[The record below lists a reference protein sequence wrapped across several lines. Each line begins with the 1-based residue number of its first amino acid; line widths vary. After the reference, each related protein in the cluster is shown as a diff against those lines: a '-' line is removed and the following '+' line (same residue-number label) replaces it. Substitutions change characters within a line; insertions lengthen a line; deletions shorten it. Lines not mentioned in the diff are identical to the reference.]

1 MTKLT
6 SILSLAMLAA
16 ALPAQAAQGDV
27 LVRVRTILVA
37 PNEKSGG
44 ILPSLG
50 GEKVAV
56 GNSFMPELDFT
67 YMATNH
73 LGFELILATTKHK
86 LSGRTGTTGGIGK
99 LGSTWVLPPTLTA
112 QYHFVPEGHV
122 RPYVGAGINYSVFWN
137 EDASGGLEAAVGR
150 TRIHMSD
157 SVGWALQAGT
167 DIDLSKRVFLNLDIK
182 YIDMRTTARLATGA
196 IGVQRVKVD
205 INPIVAGVGLGFR
218 F

>member
-1 MTKLT
+1 MKLT
-6 SILSLAMLAA
+6 YVLGTALLSAA
-16 ALPAQAAQGDV
+16 FPAQAAQGDV
-27 LVRVRTILVA
+27 LVRLRTILVA
-37 PNEKSGG
+37 PNEKSSD
-44 ILPSLG
+44 ILPSLP
-50 GEKVAV
+50 GESVSV
-56 GNSFMPELDFT
+56 GTSFMPELDFT

-112 QYHFVPEGHV
+112 QYHFVPKAHV

-137 EDASGGLEAAVGR
+137 EDASSGLEAAVGR

-157 SVGWALQAGT
+157 SIGWALQAGT
-167 DIDLSKRVFLNLDIK
+167 DIDLSKRVFLNLDVK
-182 YIDMRTTARLATGA
+182 YIDMHTTARLATTA
-196 IGVQRVKVD
+196 IGVQRIKVD
-205 INPIVAGVGLGFR
+205 IDPFVAGVGLGFR